1 MPSKFKFISICSR
14 KFNKTSDSAVQDPL
28 PMSTQCSCEKM
39 AAPTKVVLL
48 ACGSFNPITN
58 MHLRMF
64 EIAKDYLHRIGNF
77 QVISGIISPVHD
89 AYGKKGLVSA
99 KHRLEMCSQALKT
112 SDWIKLNSWETEQE
126 GWTETAKTLRHF
138 RDEANSDS
146 FKDLNQAFTSPV
158 SCTTIP
164 VRPAR
169 KRRRSNKNQD
179 MNSDNDHYEEMHYTS
194 CTNNMN
200 LQPVQVKLLCGADL
214 LESFAVP
221 GLWKDEDITEIV
233 KKYGLVVI
241 TRSDSNPQKF
251 IYESDVLYRYQK
263 NIHIVTEWIFND
275 ISSTKVRRAVSRTES
290 IRYIVPDPVIRYIGQ
305 NKLYQMI
312 DSEKEK
318 D

>member
-1 MPSKFKFISICSR
+1 
-14 KFNKTSDSAVQDPL
+14 
-28 PMSTQCSCEKM
+28 MSTQCSCEKM

-138 RDEANSDS
+138 RDEANSDT
-146 FKDLNQAFTSPV
+146 FKVPNQAFTSPV

-179 MNSDNDHYEEMHYTS
+179 MNSDFLVTLRTVSSLSCFGGTLGAADNDHYEEMHYTS